1 MKKIKKDHLIAVGAV
16 LLGVVILAWYIVT
29 RPTQETAPTDPS
41 PTPVATPRPVP
52 EEVVGSWG
60 KLRDIAESLGQ
71 PEEEVTATETGV
83 VTKTIPTKS
92 TARTHTAVYDQ
103 GVPVLV
109 KKAVTTAEKRTT
121 KALETIYGT
130 EEAVLYGP
138 LEGFGYNLYAYP
150 SSGFAYVGNKVS
162 GDVIEEWYF
171 AKTTVDNF
179 VLEYAKNYSL
189 KPGEIVAF

>member
-1 MKKIKKDHLIAVGAV
+1 MKKIKKDHLIAIGAIS
-16 LLGVVILAWYIVT
+16 LGVAILAWYITT
-29 RPTQETAPTDPS
+29 RPTQETGPLDPS

-71 PEEEVTATETGV
+71 PEEEVVATETGV
-83 VTKTIPTKS
+83 ITKTIPTKS

-121 KALETIYGT
+121 QALETIYGT
-130 EEAVLYGP
+130 EEAILYGP

-162 GDVIEEWYF
+162 GDVTEEWYF
-171 AKTTVDNF
+171 AKTTLDNF